1 MVMTILEAHV
11 SADQWGILE
20 KAYAQETQGALTPG
34 IVQTYLAHSINDPG
48 LWRILTVWRSREVLD
63 EMRKQGTP
71 RGVVMFREAGAE
83 PVLSIFEVAG
93 GAGA

>member
-11 SADQWGILE
+11 SADQWAILE
-20 KAYAQETQGALTPG
+20 KAYNDETQQALTPG

-71 RGVVMFREAGAE
+71 RGVVMFREAGTE
-83 PVLSIFEVAG
+83 PVLSIFDIAG